1 MAEKKSRVSI
11 DHYASPE
18 LIRYYDMLKITKRV
32 QELAK
37 FIGKPSASTMLSN
50 IMSHSQPLPL
60 ETAIKIVAFSN
71 YELYLGDI
79 APYIKPY
86 LSGLAQQQLRR
97 EQERKNERQPVK

>member
-18 LIRYYDMLKITKRV
+18 LIRYYDMLKI
-32 QELAK
+32 
-37 FIGKPSASTMLSN
+37 MLSN